1 MVEIPLNKQNIASI
15 NFNTMNPIYT
25 RIINTK
31 IITMCNAENI
41 NVNSVPNIATLIR
54 IPNLNINKHNAL

>member
-1 MVEIPLNKQNIASI
+1 
-15 NFNTMNPIYT
+15 MNPIYT